1 MRTRL
6 CLLYVAAYLIVSGIA
21 LLIAPQIA
29 LKVMF
34 SNADYG
40 VAMPRWVGM
49 LSLALGALVSQVV
62 RHRLA
67 VLYPLGFFM
76 PAAMV
81 VGFAGL
87 YLQSSDPL
95 FLAVLGVVGVGVVAT
110 GISLFTER
118 HPGRN

>member
-6 CLLYVAAYLIVSGIA
+6 CLLYVAAYLIISGIA
-21 LLIAPQIA
+21 LLIAPEVA
-29 LKVMF
+29 LRFMF
-34 SNADYG
+34 SNTDYG

-49 LSLALGALVSQVV
+49 LSVALGALVSQVV

-87 YLQSSDPL
+87 YLQSSNPL
-95 FLAVLGVVGVGVVAT
+95 FLVVLGVVGVGVVAT
-110 GISLFTER
+110 GISLSLER
-118 HPGRN
+118 HSGRQ